1 METLA
6 LALALN
12 HYETA
17 DGSRQTAVSPALHR
31 LPAAVRHLPYLF
43 ITYAVEIEGDAPLFF
58 FAEAVDD

>member
-17 DGSRQTAVSPALHR
+17 FDSRPAAVAPVR
-31 LPAAVRHLPYLF
+31 IPLPAAICGLPTCF
-43 ITYAVEIEGDAPLFF
+43 ITFAVEIEGDAPLYF